1 MNLFLSPE
9 SPVMNQTSL
18 LAQAALCAALVLG
31 AATASAQSYTK
42 AQLQETYSAYLGTE
56 GFRPEITQA
65 GNVRFRREG
74 RSYVIYV
81 DENDA
86 TYFRL
91 VLAFSAED
99 KSPQARVRRL
109 EGCNTASAEVK
120 VVKAFLDSDGDPT
133 FSSEMFLIVP
143 GDFKTTLS
151 RLLRAMDN
159 AHDKYTK
166 KVAETK

>member
-1 MNLFLSPE
+1 MPHPLQKKEHP
-9 SPVMNQTSL
+9 MKQTPFF
-18 LAQAALCAALVLG
+18 ARAALCAALLLG
-31 AATASAQSYTK
+31 AGAASAQSYTK
-42 AQLQETYSAYLGTE
+42 AQLQETYSAYLGSE
-56 GFRPEITQA
+56 GFRPEITQS

-74 RSYVIYV
+74 RSYVIFV
-81 DENDA
+81 DENDP

-99 KSPQARVRRL
+99 KSPQARLRRL

-133 FSSEMFLIVP
+133 FSSELFLVVP
-143 GDFKTTLS
+143 GDFKTLLS
-151 RLLRAMDN
+151 RLLRATDN
-159 AHDKYTK
+159 AYEKYLK

>member
-1 MNLFLSPE
+1 MKI
-9 SPVMNQTSL
+9 VSL
-18 LAQAALCAALVLG
+18 LAAVALCTALVIG
-31 AATASAQSYTK
+31 TRSASAQTYTK
-42 AQLQETYSAYLGTE
+42 AQLQETYSAHLAAE
-56 GFRPEITQA
+56 GFRPEITQS

-81 DENDA
+81 DENDP

-99 KSPQARVRRL
+99 KSPQARLRRI

-120 VVKAFLDSDGDPT
+120 VVKAFLDSDGDPN

-143 GDFKTTLS
+143 GDFKTMLA
-151 RLLRAMDN
+151 RLLRATDN
-159 AHDKYTK
+159 AYEKYLK
-166 KVAETK
+166 KVAEMK

>member
-1 MNLFLSPE
+1 MKK
-9 SPVMNQTSL
+9 TSL
-18 LAQAALCAALVLG
+18 FAQATLCAALLLG
-31 AATASAQSYTK
+31 AGAASAQTYTK
-42 AQLQETYSAYLGTE
+42 AQLQETYSSFLGTE
-56 GFRPEITQA
+56 GFRPEITPS

-74 RSYVIYV
+74 RSYVTYV

-91 VLAFSAED
+91 VLAFSSED
-99 KSPQARVRRL
+99 KSPQARLRRL

-133 FSSEMFLIVP
+133 FSSEMFLVVP
-143 GDFKTTLS
+143 GDFKTTLL
-151 RLLRAMDN
+151 RLLRATDN
-159 AHDKYTK
+159 AYEKYQK

>member
-1 MNLFLSPE
+1 MTNA
-9 SPVMNQTSL
+9 SL
-18 LAQAALCAALVLG
+18 LANAAKAAAKTAALCAALMICAG
-31 AATASAQSYTK
+31 SASAQTYTK
-42 AQLQETYSAYLGTE
+42 AQLQETYSAHLATE
-56 GFRPEITQA
+56 GFRPEITQS

-74 RSYVIYV
+74 RSYVIFV
-81 DENDA
+81 EENDP
-86 TYFRL
+86 TYFRM

-99 KSPQARVRRL
+99 KSPQARIRRL
-109 EGCNTASAEVK
+109 EGINTASAEVK

-151 RLLRAMDN
+151 RLPRATDN
-159 AHDKYTK
+159 AYEKYLK

>member
-1 MNLFLSPE
+1 MKKTP
-9 SPVMNQTSL
+9 L
-18 LAQAALCAALVLG
+18 LAQAALCVALLCG
-31 AATASAQSYTK
+31 AAGASAQTYTK
-42 AQLQETYSAYLGTE
+42 QQLQETYSAFLTSE
-56 GFRPEITQA
+56 GFRPEVTQS

-74 RSYVIYV
+74 RSYVIFV
-81 DENDA
+81 EENDP

-99 KSPQARVRRL
+99 KSAQARIRRL
-109 EGCNTASAEVK
+109 EGCNVASAEVK

-143 GDFKTTLS
+143 GDFKTTLT

-159 AHDKYTK
+159 AYEKYNK
-166 KVAETK
+166 KVAAG

>member
-1 MNLFLSPE
+1 MKTNTLF
-9 SPVMNQTSL
+9 TH
-18 LAQAALCAALVLG
+18 AALCAALMFG
-31 AATASAQSYTK
+31 AGAASAQTYTK
-42 AQLQETYSAYLGTE
+42 AQLQETYTAHLSSE
-56 GFRPEITQA
+56 GFRPELTQS

-74 RSYVIYV
+74 RSYVIFV

-99 KSPQARVRRL
+99 KSAQARIRRL

-133 FSSEMFLIVP
+133 FSSEMFLVVP

-159 AHDKYTK
+159 AYDKYLK
-166 KVAETK
+166 KVAEAR

>member
-1 MNLFLSPE
+1 MKK
-9 SPVMNQTSL
+9 VSL
-18 LAQAALCAALVLG
+18 LAPILAQATLCAALVFVLVLG
-31 AATASAQSYTK
+31 AGSAAAQTYTK
-42 AQLQETYSAYLGTE
+42 AQLQETYSAHLSSE
-56 GFRPEITQA
+56 GFRPEITQS

-74 RSYVIYV
+74 RSYVIFV
-81 DENDA
+81 EENDP

-99 KSPQARVRRL
+99 KSPQARIRRL

-120 VVKAFLDSDGDPT
+120 VVKAFLDNDGDPT

-151 RLLRAMDN
+151 RLLRATDN
-159 AHDKYTK
+159 AYETYLK

>member
-1 MNLFLSPE
+1 MKTKTLLCH
-9 SPVMNQTSL
+9 VALCTAL
-18 LAQAALCAALVLG
+18 LAG
-31 AATASAQSYTK
+31 AGSASAQTYTK
-42 AQLQETYSAYLGTE
+42 EQLQETYTTYLTSE
-56 GFRPEITQA
+56 GFRPELTQS

-81 DENDA
+81 DEKDP

-99 KSPQARVRRL
+99 KSAQARARRL

-120 VVKAFLDSDGDPT
+120 VIKAFLDSDGDPT
-133 FSSEMFLIVP
+133 FSAEMFLVVP

-151 RLLRAMDN
+151 RLLRATDN
-159 AHDKYTK
+159 AYSKYLK
-166 KVAETK
+166 KVAETR